1 MTMILQNKTV
11 IVTGVGDG
19 LGREVAE
26 SAFAQGASLVLA
38 ARSEDKLAKIAEAI
52 DPTGERVL
60 PVATDVTDRDAC
72 EHLVAAAVEHFG
84 TVHGLAQVAAYE
96 NAFGGL
102 YDAKDEDWHHA
113 LDTNVLGT
121 YNVLRPL
128 AKVLKGNGGGSV
140 VVIGSQSMFKPSMPQ
155 AGYAASK
162 HALLTAVYYLA
173 DELGPDN
180 IRVNMVVPSWM
191 WGPPVEMYVDMLAT
205 GETTR
210 EQALEGIVGK
220 FPMRRMAEDGEV
232 ADVVAFF
239 LSDLAKAVTGQ
250 HLQVNCGELS
260 K

>member
-1 MTMILQNKTV
+1 MILQGKTV

-26 SAFAQGASLVLA
+26 KAFALGANLVLA
-38 ARSEDKLAKIAEAI
+38 ARSADKLAKVAEGI
-52 DPTGERVL
+52 DPSGERVL
-60 PVATDVTDRDAC
+60 AVATDITDRDAC
-72 EHLVAAAVEHFG
+72 EALVAAALDRFDAL
-84 TVHGLAQVAAYE
+84 HGLAQVAAYE
-96 NAFGGL
+96 NVWGGL
-102 YDAKDEDWHHA
+102 YDAKDSDWITA
-113 LDTNVLGT
+113 LEVNVLGLH
-121 YNVLRPL
+121 NILRPT
-128 AKVLKGNGGGSV
+128 ARALKAAGGGSV
-140 VVIGSQSMFKPSMPQ
+140 VVIGSQSMFKPSLPQ

-162 HALLTAVYYLA
+162 GALLTDTYYLA

-191 WGPPVEMYVDMLAT
+191 WGPPVEMYVDMMAKD
-205 GETTR
+205 GKTR
-210 EQALEGIVGK
+210 EDVLEEITGT

-260 K
+260 R